1 MSFTFSEKCGEV
13 SMLFKPSEETK
24 KKFELADMLF
34 KQYEK
39 IKKEN
44 DEVAGA
50 FQCKQGMETGE
61 YKIYKNY
68 LETIQDANFATEGL
82 HKKLLCKIYTGDNG
96 TGKLFLVTGN
106 TDNTI
111 PAKVRRLLF
120 IGENGKNKENR
131 NYIGFSQQ
139 IYWFTEP
146 ECFNN
151 YYDLENLRAEW
162 AEVKLTRNNTSDSE
176 LEALFHELKKEFP
189 INFLMKAFPDF
200 FSPPLQTG
208 EIFSIPSYFN
218 RSERLTCFGCV
229 LPTLRL
235 AIMAN
240 NNDMLSIQ
248 PDTAF
253 YGITDCF
260 AWTPDFSAKGELRNR
275 DELFL
280 PNEAEQTFLSKKEIK
295 LANV

>member
-1 MSFTFSEKCGEV
+1 MHFPIMAGF
-13 SMLFKPSEETK
+13 FKARKIWEQLDE
-24 KKFELADMLF
+24 
-34 KQYEK
+34 
-39 IKKEN
+39 IKKTN
-44 DEVAGA
+44 DKMAGD
-50 FQCKQGMETGE
+50 FRRELDIETGE
-61 YKIYKNY
+61 GEMDKDY
-68 LETIQDANFATEGL
+68 LETIQDAKFETEGL
-82 HKKLLCKIYTGDNG
+82 HKKLLQEIYAGDNG

-120 IGENGKNKENR
+120 IRENGKNKEIK
-131 NYIGFSQQ
+131 NYIGFCQK

-151 YYDLENLRAEW
+151 FYDLENLTAEW

-208 EIFSIPSYFN
+208 EIFAITPYFN
-218 RSERLTCFGCV
+218 RSERLACFGCV

-235 AIMAN
+235 AILAN
-240 NNDMLSIQ
+240 NNDVLSIQ
-248 PDTAF
+248 PNTAF
-253 YGITDCF
+253 YGITDCL

-280 PNEAEQTFLSKKEIK
+280 PNETEQTFLSKKEIK